1 MENKK
6 TIELLLVED
15 NPGDVRL
22 IEEALKDSKRIS
34 KIHVVSDGVEAAD
47 FLFKRKNYLNARVP
61 DLIILDINLPKKDGI
76 ELLTEIKEDE
86 KLKKIPVVMLT
97 SSKAEDD
104 ILKTYKLHASCYITK
119 PSDFNNFIEKVKA
132 IEDLIKNLV

>member
-6 TIELLLVED
+6 SIEILLVED

-34 KIHVVSDGVEAAD
+34 KIHVVTDGVEASD
-47 FLFKRKNYLNARVP
+47 FLFKKKNHHAARVP